1 MAFGLICAEV
11 RCVSTFKLASCTD
24 GTGAL
29 SSWHMRAS
37 EPFSSAVWLSVAIAA
52 GSIESTFLLSAP
64 KALAA
69 CSADP
74 AVPTSTLRSSGLKL
88 PSGCSDC

>member
-1 MAFGLICAEV
+1 MICAEV
-11 RCVSTFKLASCTD
+11 RWVSTFKLASCTE

-29 SSWHMRAS
+29 SSWHIRAS
-37 EPFSSAVWLSVAIAA
+37 EPFSRAASLSIAMAA

-64 KALAA
+64 SADAA

-88 PSGCSDC
+88 PNGCSDC